1 MFNFVECWYKILM
14 ENVVAFI
21 LVFFKL
27 SVILII
33 LNISVTENAAVLE
46 LLMIFVIFV
55 IIFFVIFV
63 NFPN

>member
-46 LLMIFVIFV
+46 LLMICVIFV
-55 IIFFVIFV
+55 IVFFVIFV

>member
-1 MFNFVECWYKILM
+1 M

-21 LVFFKL
+21 LVFLKL

-33 LNISVTENAAVLE
+33 LNIPVTENAAVLE

-55 IIFFVIFV
+55 IFV
-63 NFPN
+63 NLPN

>member
-1 MFNFVECWYKILM
+1 M

-46 LLMIFVIFV
+46 LLMICVIFV
-55 IIFFVIFV
+55 IVFFVIFV